1 MNWYAYCAGDP
12 VNFVDLWGLETVATK
27 FNQRDIGS
35 WVHISGQ
42 EKMTPEQSANAHERF
57 GRTACAATTV
67 LNAISEQYTLMTG
80 EAMAKEQ
87 AVAAMNNA
95 IAKGT
100 VDSEDATTNFYT
112 AANAMWATT
121 GLPGKFTYT
130 TDNPQHTVLCL
141 KSNNK
146 DSGKH
151 FVNALENNDYY
162 DVFSANVKNLDVTK
176 ETVLGIRG
184 YDFSKNN

>member
-1 MNWYAYCAGDP
+1 M
-12 VNFVDLWGLETVATK
+12 TK
-27 FNQRDIGS
+27 AQ
-35 WVHISGQ
+35 
-42 EKMTPEQSANAHERF
+42 
-57 GRTACAATTV
+57 
-67 LNAISEQYTLMTG
+67 AI
-80 EAMAKEQ
+80 
-87 AVAAMNNA
+87 AAMNNA
-95 IAKGT
+95 IAKGAVNGQNAFT
-100 VDSEDATTNFYT
+100 YFDL
-112 AANAMWATT
+112 AANAMWETT
-121 GLPGKFTYT
+121 GLKGSFTYT